1 MPHRGSAL
9 GPCIWPW
16 LTAGASAAE
25 LFSDDDLYLLDN
37 NITIISTTNKIFND
51 ELFKLLHPETLVN
64 LQLQLSSGTLQ
75 TLA

>member
-1 MPHRGSAL
+1 MDEDWSFLVP
-9 GPCIWPW
+9 
-16 LTAGASAAE
+16 AGE

-51 ELFKLLHPETLVN
+51 ELFKLLHPKTLVSP
-64 LQLQLSSGTLQ
+64 QLQLSSGALQ

>member
-1 MPHRGSAL
+1 MDEDWNLLVP
-9 GPCIWPW
+9 
-16 LTAGASAAE
+16 AGE